1 MAPVVELPVDG
12 LSYGGFTQ
20 MLRDVIKELGVP
32 TKRIEYVCLGELGPD
47 GLQGHIVIH
56 LRVPTSET
64 TLELHAFHEL
74 EVETSVEACVQ
85 SVSHSALC
93 HVMRDA
99 HEHLKNGPYRLLP

>member
-1 MAPVVELPVDG
+1 
-12 LSYGGFTQ
+12 
-20 MLRDVIKELGVP
+20 MLHDFLAKIGV
-32 TKRIEYVCLGELGPD
+32 TIDQIEYIYHGELGPNR
-47 GLQGHIVIH
+47 LQGHIVIH
-56 LRVPTSET
+56 LRVPMSET
-64 TLELHAFHEL
+64 LLELHVFNEL